1 MQAREIQVEER
12 KEQGSGAVRRL
23 RKAGSIPAVVYSESF
38 PATSIV
44 LDDHGY
50 QLAVRGAGSTQLFK
64 FNSSHSVLNG
74 LTTLIK
80 DVQVEPIK
88 GKILHVDFIALS
100 AGHMVSVT
108 VPVELTGECLAV
120 KEMRAF
126 LNQSE
131 YQIDVECLPDAIP
144 NKLTIDISS
153 LIEGGSLH
161 ASDIVLPTG
170 VKLRSIKGLTIV
182 SAISKKAA
190 DAEAAAQEAATAA
203 SQPAKAA
210 AAAAAPAAK
219 PAAGAK
225 PAAKK

>member
-12 KEQGSGAVRRL
+12 KEQGSGAARRL
-23 RKAGSIPAVVYSESF
+23 RLAGSIPAVVYSDSL

-44 LDDHGY
+44 LNDHGY

-64 FNSSHSVLNG
+64 FTSSNSALNG

-100 AGHMVSVT
+100 AGHTLTVT
-108 VPVELTGECLAV
+108 VPVEIVGENLAV
-120 KEMRAF
+120 REMRAT
-126 LNQSE
+126 LNQTE

-144 NKLTIDISS
+144 TKLTIDVSS
-153 LIEGGSLH
+153 LEEGDSLH
-161 ASDIVLPTG
+161 ASDIVLPAG

-190 DAEAAAQEAATAA
+190 DAVAAAQEAAAA
-203 SQPAKAA
+203 AAQPAKAA
-210 AAAAAPAAK
+210 PAAAPAAK
-219 PAAGAK
+219 AAAK

>member
-12 KEQGSGAVRRL
+12 KEQGSGAARRL
-23 RKAGSIPAVVYSESF
+23 RLAGSIPAVVYSESL

-44 LDDHGY
+44 LNDHGY

-64 FNSSHSVLNG
+64 FTSSNSALNG

-88 GKILHVDFIALS
+88 NRILHVDFIALS
-100 AGHMVSVT
+100 AGHMVTVT
-108 VPVELTGECLAV
+108 VPVELVGENLAV
-120 KEMRAF
+120 REMRAT

-144 NKLTIDISS
+144 TKLTIDISS
-153 LIEGGSLH
+153 LEEGDSLH

-182 SAISKKAA
+182 SSISKKAA
-190 DAEAAAQEAATAA
+190 DAEAAAQEAATASA
-203 SQPAKAA
+203 KPAAA
-210 AAAAAPAAK
+210 AAAAAPAAGK
-219 PAAGAK
+219 AAAK